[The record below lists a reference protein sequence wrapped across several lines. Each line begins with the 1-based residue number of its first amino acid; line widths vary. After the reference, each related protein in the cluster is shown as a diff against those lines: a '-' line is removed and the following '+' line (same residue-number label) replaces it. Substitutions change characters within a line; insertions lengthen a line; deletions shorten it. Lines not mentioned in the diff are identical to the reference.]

1 MKAKRLIIIFFGLL
15 LFKSCVVQFVP
26 NINENQ
32 ELLVVEGTIT
42 DQLRTYTIKL
52 SKSAPLGRNNFAK
65 PLKGCSVWISD
76 DLGQINLLKETKD
89 GTYITDSTKFRGMPG
104 RQYTLHITGN
114 SVLAYLNY
122 ESSPM
127 EMKPVPPIDSIY
139 YEKKVYVTYPQPVD
153 GCQIYLDTHDP
164 SNNCK
169 YYRWNYSETW
179 EFHLPYYV
187 TNRVC
192 WISNNSDGIFLKNTD
207 VLGENK
213 ISRYPLYAIT
223 DPIDRLSVKY
233 SILVNQYSLNEDEYH
248 YWDSLKN
255 MSDQVGGLYGIIPSA
270 ISSNVFCLE
279 KPEEKVL
286 GYFSVSAMS
295 SKRLF
300 IKDSFRSIYNLYY
313 DCISDT
319 VTGTGVIPG
328 LNSAVWIIIDNSNQV
343 PPIRYLTNKIGCADC
358 RARGTTTM
366 PAFWNDGK

>member
-1 MKAKRLIIIFFGLL
+1 MKIKIQIILISLL
-15 LFKSCVVQFVP
+15 LVINNCIVP
-26 NINENQ
+26 YKPETTENE
-32 ELLVVEGTIT
+32 ELLIVEGLIT
-42 DQLRTYTIKL
+42 DQHEINTIKL
-52 SKSAPLGRNNFAK
+52 HMSVPLWKVSNEK
-65 PLKGCSVWISD
+65 PLKGCMVWISD
-76 DLGQINLLKETKD
+76 DMGKVDSLKEVSI
-89 GTYITDSTKFRGMPG
+89 GTYVTNIATFQGKTG
-104 RQYTLHITGN
+104 RKYILHINTPE
-114 SVLAYLNY
+114 AYRGHSY
-122 ESSPM
+122 ESLPM

-164 SNNCK
+164 SNSCK

-192 WISNNSDGIFLKNTD
+192 WLSNNSDGIFLKNTD

-213 ISRYPLYAIT
+213 ISRYPLYSIT
-223 DPIDRLSVKY
+223 DPVDRLSVKY

-248 YWDSLKN
+248 YWESLKN

-295 SKRLF
+295 TKRLF
-300 IKDSFRSIYNLYY
+300 IKDNFRSIYNLYY

-319 VTGTGVIPG
+319 VAGTGVIPG